1 MARFEE
7 EKESKEEEV
16 GEESKIILLNS
27 PSVDPSDDPKI
38 RKCMLYGYINETQ
51 AKDLIATIILLAD
64 TAEIEELVDP
74 EDPESEVK
82 TTVRPFELVISTG
95 GGNADDMMS
104 IYDMMRLI
112 RQDVDIETTGIG
124 KVMSAGTLLL
134 AAGTKGKRRIG
145 RNCRVMIH
153 AVTGGSI
160 GPMHEITN
168 EFKEIKKIQESY
180 IECLADETDMTVQQ
194 IKKYLKQKTNV
205 YLSAEEAV
213 ELGIADE
220 IF

>member
-1 MARFEE
+1 MARLED
-7 EKESKEEEV
+7 EKKNEEEV
-16 GEESKIILLNS
+16 VEESKIILLNNS
-27 PSVDPSDDPKI
+27 TDGASDDPRI
-38 RKCMLYGYINETQ
+38 RKCMLYGDINETQ
-51 AKDLIATIILLAD
+51 AKDLIATMILLAD

-82 TTVRPFELVISTG
+82 TTVRPFELIVSTG
-95 GGNADDMMS
+95 GGNAD
-104 IYDMMRLI
+104 DMMRLI

-134 AAGTKGKRRIG
+134 ASGTKGKRRIG

-153 AVTGGSI
+153 AVSGGSI

-213 ELGIADE
+213 KLGIADE

>member
-1 MARFEE
+1 MTRLEE
-7 EKESKEEEV
+7 EKTEEESS
-16 GEESKIILLNS
+16 EESKIIFLDS
-27 PSVDPSDDPKI
+27 PGNPSDDLKI
-38 RKCMLYGYINETQ
+38 RKCMLYGDINEQ
-51 AKDLIATIILLAD
+51 AAKELIATIILMSD
-64 TAEIEELVDP
+64 TAETQELEDP
-74 EDPESEVK
+74 EDLESEVK
-82 TTVRPFELVISTG
+82 TVIQPFEIVISTG

-104 IYDMMRLI
+104 IYDMMRLT
-112 RQDVDIETTGIG
+112 RETVDIETTGIG

-134 AAGTKGKRRIG
+134 ASGTKGKRRIG

-153 AVTGGSI
+153 AVSGGSI

-213 ELGIADE
+213 KLGIADE